1 MIEKHGS
8 PEVDLEKI
16 HEELICLY
24 ELFYTRYDHLDI
36 KDRFKL
42 INDIR
47 RLEIILDRQTTKQFN
62 NQL

>member
-1 MIEKHGS
+1 MIEKYGS
-8 PEVDLEKI
+8 PEADLEKI
-16 HEELICLY
+16 HEQLICLY